1 LNLIEVIK
9 TIESDITNLE
19 IKKKKELEKI
29 NEDYDKKIEEL
40 KIALD
45 VNEKMNT
52 YCLNC
57 DGRGFY
63 MQLDS
68 AGVDSDQVKCE
79 ECRGSG
85 RNLK

>member
-1 LNLIEVIK
+1 MNLIEVIK
-9 TIESDITNLE
+9 TIENDIASLE
-19 IKKKKELEKI
+19 IKKRKELENISK
-29 NEDYDKKIEEL
+29 NYDKKIEEL

-63 MQLDS
+63 MKLDS
-68 AGVDSDQVKCE
+68 AGMDSDQIKCE

>member
-1 LNLIEVIK
+1 MNLIEVIK
-9 TIESDITNLE
+9 TIESDITSLE
-19 IKKKKELEKI
+19 IKKKNELENISK
-29 NEDYDKKIEEL
+29 DYDRKIEEL

-45 VNEKMNT
+45 INERMNT

-63 MQLDS
+63 MKLDS
-68 AGVDSDQVKCE
+68 AGIDSDQFKCE
-79 ECRGSG
+79 QCRGSG